1 MITDIGN
8 GSSTLFWQD
17 RWLDGKKIEDLTPRL
32 IIAVPKRI
40 KSSRTV
46 PEALTGRKWL
56 TNIKGTLTVG
66 ILADL
71 FDPWDSLEAI
81 ALHPDRED
89 KHIFRLAPEGKYSAK
104 VAYEGLFI
112 GSTQFEHSERIW
124 KSWSPQM

>member
-8 GSSTLFWQD
+8 GSSTLSTLFWQD

-66 ILADL
+66 YLLTYLTHGILL
-71 FDPWDSLEAI
+71 RQL
-81 ALHPDRED
+81 L
-89 KHIFRLAPEGKYSAK
+89 Y
-104 VAYEGLFI
+104 
-112 GSTQFEHSERIW
+112 TQIERISISSDW
-124 KSWSPQM
+124 LRKENIQPK